1 MNILFVLKKYN
12 VGGVESVTIHLANKF
27 REEGHNVCIFTM
39 QKLSNK
45 LDRQLLPDIGI
56 IANDGENAYNKN
68 TKLLGETVLK
78 FSPDVVINQW
88 GQNIYPLRL
97 IRKVLRKKNIK
108 IITVLHC
115 SPMMNGRIF
124 YLKRKREE
132 VTSWLDRFLVGG
144 LLILMNYVSKLC
156 FKYTYR
162 NSDKF
167 VLLSE
172 SFIEDFVNY
181 IGISQS
187 NKLSVVHNPITTP
200 EQTSFNFK
208 EKENIILFVGRID
221 KNKNVQRIIEV
232 WQYLESKYPHWKV
245 QIVGDGDEL
254 KNIKKLVKYHKLKH
268 IEFLGFRA
276 PMEFYKK
283 AKILLLTSD
292 FEGVPLVVLEA
303 MNNGVVPIVYGS
315 FSSIK
320 DVITTG
326 NNGFVISPQNGMFEV
341 EKMVEQIRFL
351 IENESKIKVIAQGA
365 YSSSLSYSMDRIYNS
380 WMALFHELNVR

>member
-1 MNILFVLKKYN
+1 MNILFVLKKYD

-27 REEGHNVCIFTM
+27 KEEGHNVCIFTM

-45 LDRQLLPDIGI
+45 LDVLLLPNIKI
-56 IANDGENAYNKN
+56 IACDGENTCHKN
-68 TKLLGETVLK
+68 TKLLDETILK
-78 FSPDVVINQW
+78 FSPNVVINQW
-88 GQNIYPLRL
+88 GQNIYPLKL

-124 YLKRKREE
+124 NIKQKQKK
-132 VTSWLDRFLVGG
+132 VTSWLDKFFVWFLLV
-144 LLILMNYVSKLC
+144 LMNYISKLC
-156 FKYTYR
+156 FKYTYK

-172 SFIEDFVNY
+172 SFIKDFVNY
-181 IGISQS
+181 IGINQP

-200 EQTSFNFK
+200 ERTSFNFE

-232 WQYLESKYPHWKV
+232 WKHLENKYPYWKI

-254 KNIKKLVKYHKLKH
+254 KNIKSIVEYHNLKH
-268 IEFLGFRA
+268 IEFFGFRE
-276 PMEFYKK
+276 PMDFYKK

-326 NNGFVISPQNGMFEV
+326 KNGFIIPPQDGAFNV
-341 EKMVEQIRFL
+341 EEMVKQTKLL
-351 IENESKIKVIAQGA
+351 IENENKTKIVALGA
-365 YSSSLSYSMDRIYNS
+365 YSSSLSYSMDRIYNN
-380 WMALFHELNVR
+380 WMLLFNELNVR